1 MFDWNDLRFFLE
13 VARARSL
20 SAAARKLGVNHTT
33 VARRIQTLEGALR
46 TRLFEKTPS
55 GYLPTATGTELLKQ
69 AEEIESAN
77 LAVVETVGGQNAE
90 LTGNVRLGVPE
101 GFGTQFLAPRLRDFY
116 KRYPGIDLELVAG
129 PQFLSI
135 SKREVDLAVTLSRP
149 QVGRLVARKLTDYAL
164 KLYATREYLKRH
176 PPIKRVEDLRDH
188 TLVGYIDDL
197 IYAPQLRYL
206 DEILPDARVKLRSS
220 SINAQVAAV
229 ESGLGVSILHC
240 FGTDQRKTLTVV
252 LGDQINVRRSFWL
265 SMHQDLRHI
274 RRVNAVW
281 DWMLDVVAQHQ
292 RLLLGESR
300 P

>member
-33 VARRIQTLEGALR
+33 VARRVQSLEGSLR

-55 GYLPTATGTELLKQ
+55 GYLLTSTGTDLLKQ
-69 AEEIESAN
+69 AEKIESAN
-77 LAVVETVGGQNAE
+77 LAVAESVGGQNAV

-101 GFGTQFLAPRLRDFY
+101 GFGTQFIAPRLKDFY
-116 KRYPGIDLELVAG
+116 RRYPGIDLELVAG

-149 QVGRLVARKLTDYAL
+149 QVGRLIARKLTDYAL
-164 KLYATREYLKRH
+164 KLYATRDYLKRH
-176 PPIKRVEDLRDH
+176 APIRDVEDLRGH
-188 TLVGYIDDL
+188 TLIGYIDDL

-220 SINAQVAAV
+220 SINAQVAAA
-229 ESGLGVSILHC
+229 ESGLGLSVLHC
-240 FGTDQRKTLTVV
+240 FGASQRKALQVV
-252 LGDQINVRRSFWL
+252 LREQIAVKRSFWL

-281 DWMLDVVAQHQ
+281 EWMLETVAQNQ
-292 RLLLGESR
+292 KLLLGG
-300 P
+300 